1 MMLLHL
7 ATHSAEQNPV
17 KAMKQW
23 GSTIGLARCGIW
35 LIFEVIF
42 GSWKPKREAGNSIT
56 SVSGISCFK
65 ELGMRESQGKS
76 SEIWDFNV
84 TRLHEL
90 TSEDWLVVQMDP
102 LGTIWTKESKTVKI
116 ENYKRKE
123 TLLSLMTMLFVC
135 AMLIF
140 IMSIE
145 NYFKI

>member
-1 MMLLHL
+1 
-7 ATHSAEQNPV
+7 
-17 KAMKQW
+17 
-23 GSTIGLARCGIW
+23 
-35 LIFEVIF
+35 
-42 GSWKPKREAGNSIT
+42 
-56 SVSGISCFK
+56 
-65 ELGMRESQGKS
+65 MRESQGKS

-123 TLLSLMTMLFVC
+123 TLRSLMTMLIVC

-145 NYFKI
+145 IILRFR